1 MTDILVVTTND
12 VAHAR
17 IARVIGAV
25 FGTSIRSRSAL
36 GNAFGSMRAAFG
48 GSQAGYTSMMNN
60 TRADAVAA
68 LKEQAAACGANAVI
82 AMRFDS
88 GEFDSGRGQSMAE
101 ITAYGTAVLLEPA
114 E

>member
-1 MTDILVVTTND
+1 MNDILVVTTND

-36 GNAFGSMRAAFG
+36 GNAFGNMRAAFG
-48 GSQAGYTSMMNN
+48 GSQPGYTTMMNE
-60 TRADAVAA
+60 TRADAIAA
-68 LKEQAAACGANAVI
+68 LKEQAVACGANAVL

-101 ITAYGTAVLLEPA
+101 ITAYGTAVILEPV

>member
-1 MTDILVVTTND
+1 MIDILVVTTNE
-12 VAHAR
+12 VARAR

-36 GNAFGSMRAAFG
+36 GNAFGGMRATFG
-48 GSQAGYTSMMNN
+48 GNQPGYTSMMNE
-60 TRADAVAA
+60 TRAGAIAA
-68 LKEQAAACGANAVI
+68 LKEHAAACGANAVI

-101 ITAYGTAVLLEPA
+101 ITAYGTAVILEPA
-114 E
+114 D